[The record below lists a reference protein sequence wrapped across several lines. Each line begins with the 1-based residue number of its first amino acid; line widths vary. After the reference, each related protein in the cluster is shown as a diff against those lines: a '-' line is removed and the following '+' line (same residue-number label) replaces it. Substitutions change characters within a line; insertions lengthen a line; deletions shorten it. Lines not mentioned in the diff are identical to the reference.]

1 MVRGMNMTDVVRA
14 SDLGITIGSLPR
26 GRRNLISD
34 VPGVRVGHTTID
46 RGEYQTGVTVILP
59 PAENPFVHKMT
70 AAAQVINGFGKTLG
84 LVQLDELG
92 TLETPI
98 ALTGTLNVGK
108 VHDALVEYMVELC
121 KKDGIE
127 LTSINPVVG
136 ECNDS
141 FLNKLT
147 DRPVEKEDVFAAI
160 KSASADFQL
169 GAVGAGRGTAC
180 HSLKGGIGSSSRV
193 VTFDGKEYTVGV
205 LVQTN
210 HGRLA
215 DFTLL
220 TGPEREQLL
229 HRYDGAAPDKG
240 SCIMVLATDLP
251 LSDRQLR
258 RVLRRCP
265 VGLIRLGS
273 FIGHGSGEIAIGFST
288 GNQFD
293 LNDHTAIQTVR
304 QLDERQIDQV
314 FRAAAEATEEA
325 VLDSMLTAQTVTGW
339 KGHTKEALLPLVRPF
354 LASGDF
360 MPGRS

>member
-1 MVRGMNMTDVVRA
+1 MTDVVRA

-34 VPGVRVGHTTID
+34 VPGVQVGHTTID

-293 LNDHTAIQTVR
+293 LNNHAAIQTVH

-325 VLDSMLTAQTVTGW
+325 VLDSMLTAETVTGW

-354 LASGDF
+354 LASGEF
-360 MPGRS
+360 MPDRS

>member
-1 MVRGMNMTDVVRA
+1 MTDVVRA

-34 VPGVRVGHTTID
+34 VPRLRVWHTTID

-160 KSASADFQL
+160 ESASADFQL

-240 SCIMVLATDLP
+240 SCIMVLATDIP

-339 KGHTKEALLPLVRPF
+339 KGHTKEALFPLLRPF
-354 LASGDF
+354 LASGEF

>member
-1 MVRGMNMTDVVRA
+1 MTDVGAVRA
-14 SDLGITIGSLPR
+14 SALGLTIGSLPR
-26 GRRNLISD
+26 GKRNLISD
-34 VPGVRVGHTTID
+34 VPGVRVGHRTIAD
-46 RGEYQTGVTVILP
+46 GDYQTGVTVILP
-59 PAENPFVHKMT
+59 PVENPFVHKMT

-108 VHDALVEYMVELC
+108 VHDALVEYMVQLC
-121 KKDGIE
+121 QKDGIE

-141 FLNKLT
+141 FLNRLI

-160 KSASADFQL
+160 ESASADFEL
-169 GAVGAGRGTAC
+169 GAVGAGRGTVC
-180 HSLKGGIGSSSRV
+180 HSLKGGIGSASRV
-193 VTFDGKEYTVGV
+193 VTLDGQEYTVGV

-215 DFTLL
+215 DLTLL
-220 TGPEREQLL
+220 SDTEREQLL

-240 SCIMVLATDLP
+240 SCIMVLATDIP

-273 FIGHGSGEIAIGFST
+273 YIGHGSGEIAIGFST

-293 LNDHTAIQTVR
+293 LNDHTAIQTVC

-325 VLDSMLTAQTVTGW
+325 VLDSMLTAESVTGW
-339 KGHTKEALLPLVRPF
+339 KGHTKESLFPLLRPF
-354 LASGDF
+354 VASGDF
-360 MPGRS
+360 MTGPSLRR

>member
-1 MVRGMNMTDVVRA
+1 MA
-14 SDLGITIGSLPR
+14 
-26 GRRNLISD
+26 
-34 VPGVRVGHTTID
+34 
-46 RGEYQTGVTVILP
+46 
-59 PAENPFVHKMT
+59 

-240 SCIMVLATDLP
+240 SCIMVLATDIP

-293 LNDHTAIQTVR
+293 LNNHAAIQTVH

-325 VLDSMLTAQTVTGW
+325 VLDSMLTAETVTGW
-339 KGHTKEALLPLVRPF
+339 KGHTKEALFPLLRPF
-354 LASGDF
+354 LASGNF
-360 MPGRS
+360 MMGRSLHR